1 MIKKMTQY
9 LLQRRCALSL
19 LLMLMLLQPV
29 MAQTQDPIMYA
40 RLNRE
45 TQTLTLYY
53 DTNFVEG
60 NDQGISHSP
69 LWQTKAERK
78 KKKAW
83 SLTRV
88 SRMHGP
94 KIVEPGF
101 GGSKV

>member
-9 LLQRRCALSL
+9 LLQRRCTLSL
-19 LLMLMLLQPV
+19 LLMLMLLQPA
-29 MAQTQDPIMYA
+29 MAQAQTRIMYA
-40 RLNRE
+40 RLDRE

-69 LWQTKAERK
+69 LWQQLDERK

-101 GGSKV
+101 GCSKL